1 MMLAF
6 AVICAILQ
14 NMKEKSQMKALI
26 YARQSSGKDDVS
38 ESVEAQIENCKR
50 LAAKENLEII
60 GIFRD
65 LNTSGETYPVGAEAI
80 AQLDKAY
87 QQWVMA
93 QSSKKSF
100 RTGLGEAIALFS
112 EIDILL
118 VNEVTRLYRPIHG
131 SFLESHINQLL
142 KDNHVQVLQ
151 VQGGYIDLSK
161 FDQQL
166 ITMIKNQI
174 LYEDLQKKRTNSII
188 AFRNKRDSGKLCN
201 GCRAFGIRYLGN
213 DKLEVIPECAEIIRF
228 IFDRICSHK
237 SYRSIIRDCNERW
250 GKSQKMFFY
259 ESNIYHIAKQPLYAG
274 YQYNSQH
281 ELIKNIQIT
290 GQEIVTFDQWKQV
303 QDIINNKRKNYRT
316 QEKKRSLPL
325 SGRLF
330 CGSCGG
336 RLVIALDHGKVY
348 YNCNKR
354 TLAKDHRKCRES
366 RIRFNSGNRKDNFS
380 LYDAVY
386 PLLTVALIDKINK
399 MKNIL
404 KAKDEISNYE
414 VELQNMQTEIDA
426 TYDLI
431 RDGLATMAD
440 MRNVLLKQKTRKG
453 ELTKKVAEI
462 KALCV
467 KESDIEELENVTM
480 NDLLEQIINKSL
492 PDEKYAELVGLA
504 DLRGTVYTD
513 RVEFHT
519 VYGELTL
526 PRLRKKNFHCMPDWT
541 MKIVSG
547 NRKRFDETT
556 RITIT
561 YKTGKKE
568 VLANW
573 GNLKIISE

>member
-1 MMLAF
+1 
-6 AVICAILQ
+6 
-14 NMKEKSQMKALI
+14 MKALV
-26 YARQSSGKDDVS
+26 YARQSSGKDDLS
-38 ESVEAQIENCKR
+38 ESVEAQIENCKK

-65 LNTSGETYPVGAEAI
+65 LNTSGETYPVGAESI

-93 QSSKKSF
+93 QSSKKSY
-100 RTGLGEAIALFS
+100 RTGLGEAIALFP
-112 EIDILL
+112 EIDVLL

-151 VQGGYIDLSK
+151 VQGGSIDLTK

-188 AFRNKRDSGKLCN
+188 AFRNKRDSGKICN
-201 GCRAFGIRYLGN
+201 GCHCFGIRYLGN
-213 DKLEVIPECAEIIRF
+213 DKLQVIPECVEIIRF
-228 IFDRICSHK
+228 IFDRICGHK

-250 GKSQKMFFY
+250 GASQKMFFY
-259 ESNIYHIAKQPLYAG
+259 ESTIYHIAQQPLYAG

-281 ELIKNIQIT
+281 ELIKNVQIA
-290 GQEIVTFDQWKQV
+290 GQEIITFDQWQEV
-303 QDIINNKRKNYRT
+303 QNIINNKRKNYRT

-336 RLVIALDHGKVY
+336 RLVTLLDHGEVY
-348 YNCNKR
+348 YHCNKR
-354 TLAKDHRKCRES
+354 TLSKDHRKCRES
-366 RIRFNSGNRKDNFS
+366 RIRFNSGSRKNNFA

-386 PLLTVALIDKINK
+386 PLLTVALINKINK
-399 MKNIL
+399 MKDIL
-404 KAKDEISNYE
+404 KAKDEISDYE
-414 VELQNMQTEIDA
+414 AELQNMQHEIDS

-431 RDGLATMAD
+431 CAKLATMTD
-440 MRNVLLKQKTRKG
+440 LRNVLLKQKARKE
-453 ELTKKVAEI
+453 ELVKKIAEI
-462 KALCV
+462 RAMNV
-467 KESDIEELENVTM
+467 TEADIAELENTSM
-480 NDLLEQIINKSL
+480 NNLLEQIINKDL
-492 PDEKYAELVGLA
+492 PDDKYAELVGLA
-504 DLRGTVYTD
+504 DLRGTVYAD

-519 VYGELTL
+519 VYGEVTL
-526 PRLRKKNFHCMPDWT
+526 PRLRKKNFHCMPDWE
-541 MKIVSG
+541 MKIVR
-547 NRKRFDETT
+547 RKGTRFDENTK
-556 RITIT
+556 ITII
-561 YKTGKKE
+561 YKTREKQ

-573 GNLKIISE
+573 GQLKIISE

>member
-1 MMLAF
+1 
-6 AVICAILQ
+6 
-14 NMKEKSQMKALI
+14 MKALI
-26 YARQSSGKDDVS
+26 YARQSSGKDDMS
-38 ESVEAQIENCKR
+38 ESVEAQIGNCKK
-50 LAAKENLEII
+50 LAAKENLEVI

-65 LNTSGETYPVGAEAI
+65 LNTSGETYPVGAESI

-87 QQWVMA
+87 QQWVIS

-100 RTGLGEAIALFS
+100 RTGLGEAIALFP
-112 EIDILL
+112 EIDVLL
-118 VNEVTRLYRPIHG
+118 VNEITRLYRPIHG

-151 VQGGYIDLSK
+151 VQGGSIDLTK

-174 LYEDLQKKRTNSII
+174 LYEDLQKKRSNSIL
-188 AFRNKRDSGKLCN
+188 AFRIKRDSGKLCN
-201 GCRAFGIRYLGN
+201 GCHCFGIRYLGN
-213 DKLEVIPECAEIIRF
+213 DKIKVIPECAEIIRF
-228 IFDRICSHK
+228 IFNSICGHK

-250 GKSQKMFFY
+250 GKSQEMFFY
-259 ESNIYHIAKQPLYAG
+259 ESSIYHIAKQPLYAG

-281 ELIKNIQIT
+281 ELIKNVQIT
-290 GQEIVTFDQWKQV
+290 GQEIITFDQWLEV
-303 QDIINNKRKNYRT
+303 QNIVNNKRENYRT

-325 SGRLF
+325 SGRLYCGL
-330 CGSCGG
+330 CGS
-336 RLVIALDHGKVY
+336 RLVTMLDHGKVY
-348 YNCNKR
+348 YHCNKR
-354 TLAKDHRKCRES
+354 TLAKDHRKCSAS
-366 RIRFNSGNRKDNFS
+366 RIRFISGKRKGNFA

-386 PLLTVALIDKINK
+386 PLLTVALIDKINR
-399 MKNIL
+399 MKDIL
-404 KAKDEISNYE
+404 KAKAEISDYE
-414 VELQNMQTEIDA
+414 AELQNMQNEIDA

-431 RDGLATMAD
+431 REGLASMTD
-440 MRNVLLKQKTRKG
+440 LRNVLLKQKKQKEELLRKI
-453 ELTKKVAEI
+453 AEI
-462 KALCV
+462 KASCV
-467 KESDIEELENVTM
+467 NEADLAELENTAM
-480 NDLLEQIINKSL
+480 NDLLEQIVDKSL
-492 PDEKYAELVGLA
+492 SDEKYAELVGLA
-504 DLRGTVYTD
+504 DLRGTVFAD